1 MSSCF
6 CSQNGWKEFR
16 LYYEPDAY
24 TQRTTP
30 RVNSQQPTQPRQE
43 VLEKFKNEPD
53 WWTAS
58 TAKQIDR
65 SQIVSIKTNIRE
77 LDRRIAGLNK
87 GEVSVLSGLNG
98 SGKTSLLSQPWIGSN
113 PIKGTKL
120 LCFQEK

>member
-1 MSSCF
+1 
-6 CSQNGWKEFR
+6 
-16 LYYEPDAY
+16 
-24 TQRTTP
+24 
-30 RVNSQQPTQPRQE
+30 

-98 SGKTSLLSQPWIGSN
+98 SGKTSLLSQLGLEAVNQGYKSP
-113 PIKGTKL
+113 
-120 LCFQEK
+120 CFQER

>member
-1 MSSCF
+1 M
-6 CSQNGWKEFR
+6 
-16 LYYEPDAY
+16 
-24 TQRTTP
+24 
-30 RVNSQQPTQPRQE
+30 NSAQPTKTPQE

-98 SGKTSLLSQPWIGSN
+98 SGKTSLLSQLGLEAVNQGYKSP
-113 PIKGTKL
+113 
-120 LCFQEK
+120 CFQER